1 VAQPD
6 FTTPIGTRDVLPPE
20 SSRWTTLVAAFA
32 TQFEAA
38 GYGLVLNPM
47 FEDLGVFQRLGEG
60 TDVVRKEMYDF
71 FDKADPPRH
80 LALRP
85 EGTASVVR
93 AYNQHQPTIPWKTWY
108 VTPCFR
114 YESPQAGRFRQ
125 HHQLGAEIIGSDDP
139 DADVE
144 VIALQHDFYASLG
157 LSSVRLLVNSM
168 GTSDDRN
175 SYRDLLATYLE
186 KRRGDLDPAD
196 RDKVATHPLRLLDSK
211 RADTIAVTDEAPR
224 LVDHLS
230 VEAAARFDRVRAGL
244 DAVGVAYEIE
254 PRLVRGL
261 DYYGHTTFEFQATAL
276 DGAQNGIGGGGR
288 YDGLAAALGGKPA
301 AGVGFGSGIERV
313 LLACD
318 AEGVF
323 ARADNSVDV
332 FVVDVVGGEWAR
344 DLTTSLRRAGVAAD
358 RAFDQRSMKA
368 QMKVADRSG
377 ARLALIVGADEEG
390 ADAVT
395 IRDLR
400 TDEPQQTVGRDD
412 LVAEIRKRLQ

>member
-1 VAQPD
+1 MAQPD

-20 SSRWTTLVAAFA
+20 SARWSALVATFA

-71 FDKADPPRH
+71 YDKADPPRH

-93 AYNQHQPTIPWKTWY
+93 AYNQHQPTTPWKTWY

-114 YESPQAGRFRQ
+114 YESPQSGRFRQ
-125 HHQLGAEIIGSDDP
+125 HHQLGAEIIGTDDP

-144 VIALQHDFYASLG
+144 VITSLHDFYAGLG
-157 LSSVRLLVNSM
+157 LDSVRLLLNSM
-168 GTSDDRN
+168 GTSADAIA
-175 SYRDLLATYLE
+175 YRDLLADYLTGHL
-186 KRRGDLDPAD
+186 GDLDPAD
-196 RDKVATHPLRLLDSK
+196 RDKVASHPLRVLDSK
-211 RADTIAVTDEAPR
+211 RADTMAVTAAAPHI
-224 LVDHLS
+224 VDHLS
-230 VEAAARFDRVRAGL
+230 AEAATRFDRVRAGL
-244 DAVGVAYEIE
+244 DALGVAYEIE

-276 DGAQNGIGGGGR
+276 DAAQNGIGGGGR
-288 YDGLAAALGGKPA
+288 YDGLAEALGGKPA
-301 AGVGFGSGIERV
+301 AGIGFGSGIERV

-323 ARADNSVDV
+323 AGGDRSVDV
-332 FVVDVVGGEWAR
+332 FVVDVVGGDVAR
-344 DLTTSLRRAGVAAD
+344 ELTTALRRAGISAD

-377 ARLALIVGADEEG
+377 AGLALIVGTDEQDAG
-390 ADAVT
+390 AVT

-400 TDEPQQTVGRDD
+400 SDEPQQTVERDD
-412 LVAEIRKRLQ
+412 LVGELRKRLQ